1 MKSTSQD
8 EFLEESLDLAIKNM
22 RNAGYELQNIVS
34 IEIDPELQFMG
45 YAKIDSNK
53 SSIVVAD
60 WALDSDMLNGLILH
74 ELAHIYFTE
83 INSPSHQSE
92 IINEVMSHV
101 VEQEGLNKLE
111 AKSLNEGFNHLQ
123 NIIVDDIVFQLMDN
137 ERERKL
143 IQNFFVT
150 WMSDEPTGNNLID
163 ASLLARN
170 AFALAS
176 LKRRNFLDESS
187 QLSQLMIS
195 KNRQFLSFYK
205 YANKE
210 KYELF
215 ESFLIRFELNN
226 EGDFASVL
234 IEYFE
239 LLMNLLR
246 PDNKSLETL
255 R

>member
-1 MKSTSQD
+1 
-8 EFLEESLDLAIKNM
+8 
-22 RNAGYELQNIVS
+22 
-34 IEIDPELQFMG
+34 
-45 YAKIDSNK
+45 
-53 SSIVVAD
+53 
-60 WALDSDMLNGLILH
+60 
-74 ELAHIYFTE
+74 
-83 INSPSHQSE
+83 
-92 IINEVMSHV
+92 MSHV

-123 NIIVDDIVFQLMDN
+123 NIIVDDIVFQLMNN

-176 LKRRNFLDESS
+176 LKRRNFLNDSS
-187 QLSQLMIS
+187 ELSQLMIS

-215 ESFLIRFELNN
+215 EEFLTRFELNN
-226 EGDFASVL
+226 ESDFASVL

>member
-1 MKSTSQD
+1 
-8 EFLEESLDLAIKNM
+8 
-22 RNAGYELQNIVS
+22 
-34 IEIDPELQFMG
+34 MG
-45 YAKIDSNK
+45 YAKIDSNN

-101 VEQEGLNKLE
+101 VEQEGLNNLE
-111 AKSLNEGFNHLQ
+111 ARSLNEGFNHLQ
-123 NIIVDDIVFQLMDN
+123 NMIVDDIVFQLMDN

-176 LKRRNFLDESS
+176 LKRRNLLSESS
-187 QLSQLMIS
+187 ELSKLMIS

-205 YANKE
+205 YANKQ
-210 KYELF
+210 KYETY
-215 ESFLIRFELNN
+215 EEFLTKFELNN
-226 EGDFASVL
+226 DGDFASVL

-246 PDNKSLETL
+246 PDSKSLETL

>member
-1 MKSTSQD
+1 
-8 EFLEESLDLAIKNM
+8 
-22 RNAGYELQNIVS
+22 
-34 IEIDPELQFMG
+34 MG

-176 LKRRNFLDESS
+176 LKRRSFLDESS

-215 ESFLIRFELNN
+215 EGFLIRFELNN

-246 PDNKSLETL
+246 PDSKSLETL

>member
-1 MKSTSQD
+1 MK
-8 EFLEESLDLAIKNM
+8 EELSL
-22 RNAGYELQNIVS
+22 R
-34 IEIDPELQFMG
+34 
-45 YAKIDSNK
+45 
-53 SSIVVAD
+53 
-60 WALDSDMLNGLILH
+60 
-74 ELAHIYFTE
+74 
-83 INSPSHQSE
+83 E

-215 ESFLIRFELNN
+215 EGFLIRFELNSD
-226 EGDFASVL
+226 GDFAAVL

-246 PDNKSLETL
+246 PDSKSLETL

>member
-1 MKSTSQD
+1 
-8 EFLEESLDLAIKNM
+8 
-22 RNAGYELQNIVS
+22 
-34 IEIDPELQFMG
+34 
-45 YAKIDSNK
+45 
-53 SSIVVAD
+53 
-60 WALDSDMLNGLILH
+60 
-74 ELAHIYFTE
+74 
-83 INSPSHQSE
+83 
-92 IINEVMSHV
+92 
-101 VEQEGLNKLE
+101 
-111 AKSLNEGFNHLQ
+111 
-123 NIIVDDIVFQLMDN
+123 
-137 ERERKL
+137 
-143 IQNFFVT
+143 
-150 WMSDEPTGNNLID
+150 MSDEPTGNNLID

-215 ESFLIRFELNN
+215 EGFLIRFELNN

-246 PDNKSLETL
+246 PDSKSLETL